1 MSACTYRKPDR
12 VSEFIRLARCML
24 ALAGWMA
31 VLLPHVSVASSVQ
44 QRADQFVHTALKLTA
59 DASRGEAIYRENCA
73 RCHYEAASG
82 DPGNLVPKLAGQRKS
97 YLVKQLADFAANASE
112 GEEMHSVVSLP
123 MLDKPQAWADVA
135 TYLSHLPS
143 AGGAETGSGSSIKL
157 GETIFQK
164 SCAICHAADARG
176 SSDGF
181 VPALRDQHYS
191 YLIWQMRSVA
201 SSRRPHV
208 HPDMVKVLGALNA
221 DDIAAVADY
230 LSRMS
235 GLTASGVSN

>member
-1 MSACTYRKPDR
+1 M
-12 VSEFIRLARCML
+12 F
-24 ALAGWMA
+24 ALMAWLA
-31 VLLPHVSVASSVQ
+31 VLLPHVSAASPVQ
-44 QRADQFVHTALKLTA
+44 QRADRLVHTALQLRA

-82 DPGNLVPKLAGQRKS
+82 DPANLVPKLAGQRKS
-97 YLVKQLADFAANASE
+97 YLVKQLADFAANARE

-123 MLDKPQAWADVA
+123 MLDKPQTWANVA
-135 TYLSHLPS
+135 TYLSRLPS
-143 AGGAETGSGSSIKL
+143 AGGTETGNGSSIKL

-164 SCAICHAADARG
+164 SCAICHGADARG

-191 YLIWQMRSVA
+191 YLIWQMRSVV

-208 HPDMVKVLGALNA
+208 HPEMVKVLSALNP
-221 DDIAAVADY
+221 DDIASVADY

-235 GLTASGVSN
+235 GLSASRVSD